1 MSEQAARPLAS
12 KHQYDKDVLISSHCQ
27 LCKIYVLSA
36 SKLLGLSWKLFSQ
49 SLSLVFCWLT
59 LHRLEIERLG
69 QDPVDIDGFKPCIYF
84 MHWFQA
90 QHNDL
95 IVSMLYYIDASAAIA
110 SLISSTRWRTLIF
123 NGTPD
128 HRLFCGWLLACATHA
143 GTYAGV
149 SRRESWPMTDMSQC
163 FLTYVVKTMLIELPF
178 KVM

>member
-69 QDPVDIDGFKPCIYF
+69 QDPVDIDGFKPCIYLCTGF
-84 MHWFQA
+84 RLSIM
-90 QHNDL
+90 
-95 IVSMLYYIDASAAIA
+95 I
-110 SLISSTRWRTLIF
+110 SL
-123 NGTPD
+123 
-128 HRLFCGWLLACATHA
+128 
-143 GTYAGV
+143 
-149 SRRESWPMTDMSQC
+149 SQC
-163 FLTYVVKTMLIELPF
+163 FTTSMLLQRLQASFHPPDDGRSSSMGHPTIDSSVAGYSPVQRMQAHTPGLAGVRVGLWLICHNAF
-178 KVM
+178 